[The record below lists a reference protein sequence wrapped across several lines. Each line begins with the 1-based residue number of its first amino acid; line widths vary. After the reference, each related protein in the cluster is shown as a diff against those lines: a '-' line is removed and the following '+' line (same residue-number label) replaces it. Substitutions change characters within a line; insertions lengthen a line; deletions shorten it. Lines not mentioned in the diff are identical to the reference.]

1 MEGRVEVYCGQ
12 GRGKTSCAI
21 GQCVKAAGQAKQV
34 IIVQFLKGKETEE
47 LGFFKRLE
55 PEVQLFRFEKYDKQY
70 QDLSEDEKKDQ
81 DHFIYNGLKYAHKV
95 IDTRQCDVVVLD
107 EILGLLDL
115 GLLKSEELIEMIRDI
130 GEDQLIIMTG
140 RQIPDE
146 LIEHIDAVYCISTI
160 KES

>member
-70 QDLSEDEKKDQ
+70 QDLSEEEKKDQ

-130 GEDQLIIMTG
+130 GEDQQIIMTG
-140 RQIPDE
+140 R
-146 LIEHIDAVYCISTI
+146 
-160 KES
+160 

>member
-47 LGFFKRLE
+47 LGFFRRLE

-70 QDLSEDEKKDQ
+70 QDLSEEEKKEQ

-115 GLLKSEELIEMIRDI
+115 GLLKVQELIEMIENI
-130 GEDQLIIMTG
+130 GEDQLILMTG
-140 RQIPDE
+140 RQIPEE

>member
-70 QDLSEDEKKDQ
+70 LDLSEEEKKEQ

-115 GLLKSEELIEMIRDI
+115 GLLKVQELIEMIENI
-130 GEDQLIIMTG
+130 GEDQLILMTG
-140 RQIPDE
+140 RQIPEE

>member
-21 GQCVKAAGQAKQV
+21 GQCVQAAGQAKQV

-70 QDLSEDEKKDQ
+70 QDLSEEEKKEQ

-115 GLLKSEELIEMIRDI
+115 GLLKVQELIEMIENI
-130 GEDQLIIMTG
+130 GEDQLILMTG
-140 RQIPDE
+140 RQIPEE

>member
-70 QDLSEDEKKDQ
+70 QDLSEEEKKDQ

-115 GLLKSEELIEMIRDI
+115 GLLKSEELIEMIHDI

-140 RQIPDE
+140 RQIPEE
-146 LIEHIDAVYCISTI
+146 LIEHIDAVYCISTV